1 MKLEQLEQ
9 LIRIVEAGSMN
20 KAAQEMYTARSSLST
35 SMKNLE
41 QELGNAL
48 FSRSGSGVVLT
59 DYGAEV
65 YHQAK
70 EICEKIAFLQKP
82 EAHKARPSLF
92 VSSMY
97 CSLACKAMIALCRDY
112 CKEKLIADLNEA
124 SLMRVV
130 DAVETGMAELGVI
143 SLFYAGREI
152 ALKKLETLHLEFH
165 PILDRRLYAV
175 VGPNNPFYDF
185 QGEAIRVTDLVPY
198 PYVVNYGSHTDFAWS
213 DFLEGR
219 GSQRADIQASD
230 LACALRIIEETDGYL
245 IETYDED
252 IYRELYAPAKYRFIP
267 FSGKEMTC
275 QLGWIK
281 RSDRALSPVAEA
293 YLRLLIE
300 FAKQ

>member
-35 SMKNLE
+35 SMKSLE

-59 DYGAEV
+59 EYGAEV

-70 EICEKIAFLQKP
+70 EICEKIAFLQNP
-82 EAHKARPSLF
+82 RENRERPSLF
-92 VSSMY
+92 VASMY
-97 CSLACKAMIALCRDY
+97 CSLACKAMIAFCRTH
-112 CKEKLIADLNEA
+112 CKDKLIADLNEA
-124 SLMRVV
+124 SFMRVV
-130 DAVETGMAELGVI
+130 DVVEAGIAEVGII

-152 ALKKLETLHLEFH
+152 ALKKLETLHLEFQ

-175 VGPNNPFYDF
+175 VGPSNPFYHFDGDMI
-185 QGEAIRVTDLVPY
+185 QISDLIPY

-230 LACALRIIEETDGYL
+230 LACALRIVEETDGYL
-245 IETYDED
+245 IETYDEE
-252 IYRELYAPAKYRFIP
+252 IYRELYAPARYRFIP
-267 FSGKEMTC
+267 FDGKEMTC

-281 RSDRALSPVAEA
+281 RCDKVLSPLAEE
-293 YLRLLIE
+293 YLALLTE
-300 FAKQ
+300 YAEQ